1 MYPGL
6 SAILQQ
12 GAALPYDMLPT
23 QSIGNW
29 QGNVAPV
36 RKTIHRVIQHA
47 DTVLIRTNSMRSS
60 GQVSSKTER
69 NTAWSEQYTFHG
81 TILQGQQFGRYRMIR
96 QIGQGGYANIY
107 LGEHIRS
114 NSPVALKVLNCF
126 ETNEDEIECFRR
138 EAHLHASMRHQHIVP
153 VLDFGWEKDTPFL
166 VMRYAPGGTLQQY
179 FPPSRP
185 FPLHAI
191 LPVVLEIASA
201 LQYVHNRDLVHC
213 DIKPENVLVGPQ
225 NGTWLTDFGIAI
237 SVADGDRYSGHEL
250 RGTVRYSAPEQIG
263 GNPLPASDQYALA
276 VMVYQWLCGRCPF
289 SGTPLTICFQ
299 HLQTPPPRLRDQV
312 PSIPYAVEQV
322 VLKALSK
329 DPRRRFAQVWEF
341 AHALKEAGIVSIG
354 KETKD
359 EPEPVA
365 SREYTVRVP

>member
-12 GAALPYDMLPT
+12 RAALPYDMLPT
-23 QSIGNW
+23 QSIGNP
-29 QGNVAPV
+29 QGNLAPV
-36 RKTIHRVIQHA
+36 PKTIHSV
-47 DTVLIRTNSMRSS
+47 IRTNSTRS
-60 GQVSSKTER
+60 GRQVSSKSER
-69 NTAWSEQYTFHG
+69 NTTCGEQYTFHG
-81 TILQGQQFGRYRMIR
+81 TILQGQQFGRYRLIR

-114 NSPVALKVLNCF
+114 NSRVALKMLNCF
-126 ETNEDEIECFRR
+126 ETNEDEVECFRR
-138 EAHLHASMRHQHIVP
+138 EAHLHAAMRHQHIVP

-166 VMRYAPGGTLQQY
+166 VMRYASGGSLQQY

-185 FPLHAI
+185 LPLHAI
-191 LPVVLEIASA
+191 LPAVLEIASA

-237 SVADGDRYSGHEL
+237 SVAGGVASGHGL
-250 RGTVRYSAPEQIG
+250 RGTACYSAPEQIS

-276 VMVYQWLCGRCPF
+276 VMVYQWLCGRYPF

-312 PSIPYAVEQV
+312 PSISNAVEQV

-329 DPRRRFAQVWEF
+329 DPRRRYAQVSEF
-341 AHALKEAGIVSIG
+341 AHALKEAVQV
-354 KETKD
+354 ERRY
-359 EPEPVA
+359 EFFA
-365 SREYTVRVP
+365 SPASGEFADHPLV

>member
-1 MYPGL
+1 M
-6 SAILQQ
+6 
-12 GAALPYDMLPT
+12 
-23 QSIGNW
+23 
-29 QGNVAPV
+29 
-36 RKTIHRVIQHA
+36 
-47 DTVLIRTNSMRSS
+47 
-60 GQVSSKTER
+60 
-69 NTAWSEQYTFHG
+69 
-81 TILQGQQFGRYRMIR
+81 
-96 QIGQGGYANIY
+96 
-107 LGEHIRS
+107 
-114 NSPVALKVLNCF
+114 LNCF
-126 ETNEDEIECFRR
+126 ETNEDEVECFRR

-166 VMRYAPGGTLQQY
+166 VMRYASGGSLQQY
-179 FPPSRP
+179 FPPGRP
-185 FPLHAI
+185 LPLHAI
-191 LPVVLEIASA
+191 LPAVLEIASA

-237 SVADGDRYSGHEL
+237 SVAGGDRYSGHEL

-329 DPRRRFAQVWEF
+329 DPHRRFAQVSEF
-341 AHALKEAGIVSIG
+341 AHALKEAVWG
-354 KETKD
+354 
-359 EPEPVA
+359 
-365 SREYTVRVP
+365 YLM